1 MHISLLIYMFGSLYV
16 RQFRGFFF
24 QANGFQG
31 AKGAA
36 GGIPAAYTLI
46 ARNFYKSLVKAG
58 QDNRVKLFEYQKKGW
73 SYHAKGLW

>member
-1 MHISLLIYMFGSLYV
+1 MIKLTTRS
-16 RQFRGFFF
+16 

-46 ARNFYKSLVKAG
+46 ARNFHKALVKAG
-58 QDNRVKLFEYQKKGW
+58 QASRVKLFEYEKSGW